1 MCEFVG
7 QIQSFTVIFVAA
19 LFWTLWLLEPRFMLR
34 QPGRSRMKR
43 LVVNAVLSALALGTG
58 AAVIVPLVQQL
69 MTWSARNGFGLLN
82 FFNLWAPLEV
92 MAGFLLMD
100 LSFYYWHR
108 VNHVVPFFW
117 RFHNVH
123 HVDPD
128 LDVSTSF
135 RFHFGEVLYS
145 SGFRIL
151 QILLLG
157 ISPLNYVV
165 YELGFQCATVFHHS
179 NIRLP
184 IRIEQWLN
192 LVMVTPRMH
201 GIHHSAVR
209 EETDSN
215 FSVVFRWW
223 DWIHGTLRLN
233 IKQAEVVIGVPAYLH
248 AGDNGIGS
256 LLVLPFR
263 KQREHWRLP
272 DGKEPQRLRTD
283 STTTSLSP

>member
-1 MCEFVG
+1 MHEFVG
-7 QIQSFTVIFVAA
+7 QFQSFTVFFVAA
-19 LFWTLWLLEPRFMLR
+19 FFWTLWLLEPRFMLR
-34 QPGRSRMKR
+34 QPNRSRMKR

-58 AAVIVPLVQQL
+58 AAAIVPLVQQ
-69 MTWSARNGFGLLN
+69 MMAWSAKNGFGMLN
-82 FFNLWAPLEV
+82 LFNLWTPLEV
-92 MAGFLLMD
+92 MVGFLLMD

-108 VNHVVPFFW
+108 VNHTFPLFW

-157 ISPLNYVV
+157 ISPLNYVI

-179 NIRLP
+179 NLRLP
-184 IRIEQWLN
+184 IRLERWLN

-201 GIHHSAVR
+201 GIHHSAVK

-215 FSVVFRWW
+215 FSVIFRWW

-233 IKQAEVVIGVPAYLH
+233 IKQAEVVIGVPAYLLTC
-248 AGDNGIGS
+248 DNGIGS

-263 KQREHWRLP
+263 KQREYWRLP
-272 DGKEPQRLRTD
+272 DGTQSQRATAVGAK
-283 STTTSLSP
+283 TVLSV

>member
-1 MCEFVG
+1 
-7 QIQSFTVIFVAA
+7 
-19 LFWTLWLLEPRFMLR
+19 MLR
-34 QPGRSRMKR
+34 QPKQSRIR
-43 LVVNAVLSALALGTG
+43 RFTVNSVLSALALGTG
-58 AAVIVPLVQQL
+58 AAVIVPLVFQL
-69 MTWSARNGFGLLN
+69 MAWSEQNGFGLLN
-82 FFNLWAPLEV
+82 LFHLWAPVEV
-92 MAGFLLMD
+92 IIGFFLMD

-108 VNHVVPFFW
+108 VNHVLSLFW

-157 ISPLNYVV
+157 ISPFNYVI

-192 LVMVTPRMH
+192 RIIVTPRMH

-233 IKQAEVVIGVPAYLH
+233 IRQAELVIGVPAYLQT
-248 AGDNGIGS
+248 GDNGIGS

-272 DGKEPQRLRTD
+272 DGTKPQRAEAD
-283 STTTSLSP
+283 SATTSLSP

>member
-1 MCEFVG
+1 MDDVIG
-7 QIQSFTVIFVAA
+7 QFQMVTVFIVAA
-19 LFWTLWLLEPRFMLR
+19 VFLVLWVLEPRFALR
-34 QPGRSRMKR
+34 QPKQSRMGR
-43 LVVNAVLSALALGTG
+43 LMVNAVLSALAVGTG
-58 AAVIVPLVQQL
+58 AAVIVPLILQL
-69 MTWSARNGFGLLN
+69 MAWGAKNGFGLLHL
-82 FFNLWAPLEV
+82 FNLWAPLEV
-92 MAGFLLMD
+92 IMGFLLMD

-108 VNHVVPFFW
+108 VNHTFPLFW

-135 RFHFGEVLYS
+135 RFHFGEVFYS
-145 SGFRIL
+145 SAFRSL
-151 QILLLG
+151 QILLFG

-179 NIRLP
+179 NLRLP
-184 IRIEQWLN
+184 IRVERWLN
-192 LVMVTPRMH
+192 MIIVTPRMH

-223 DWIHGTLRLN
+223 DWVHGTLRIN
-233 IKQAEVVIGVPAYLH
+233 IRQAEVVIGVPAYLQPE
-248 AGDNGIGS
+248 DNRILS

-263 KQREHWRLP
+263 KQREHWRLR
-272 DGKEPQRLRTD
+272 DGTEPQRVPAA
-283 STTTSLSP
+283 SAQTTLSV

>member
-1 MCEFVG
+1 MDRFIG
-7 QIQSFTVIFVAA
+7 QFQTATVLVVAAVFVA
-19 LFWTLWLLEPRFMLR
+19 LWVLEPRITLR
-34 QPGRSRMKR
+34 QPKRSRLER
-43 LVVNAVLSALALGTG
+43 LMVNAVLSALALGTG
-58 AAVIVPLVQQL
+58 AVVIVPLVLQL
-69 MTWSARNGFGLLN
+69 MAWSAKIGFGLLH

-92 MAGFLLMD
+92 IMGFLLMD

-108 VNHVVPFFW
+108 VNHAFPFFW

-135 RFHFGEVLYS
+135 RFHFGEVFYS
-145 SGFRIL
+145 SAFRSL

-165 YELGFQCATVFHHS
+165 YELGFQCATLFHHS
-179 NIRLP
+179 NLRLP
-184 IRIEQWLN
+184 IRVERWLN
-192 LVMVTPRMH
+192 MIIVTPRMH

-223 DWIHGTLRLN
+223 DWVHGTLRIN
-233 IKQAEVVIGVPAYLH
+233 IRQAEVVIGVPAYLQPE
-248 AGDNGIGS
+248 DNWILG

-272 DGKEPQRLRTD
+272 DGIEPQRE
-283 STTTSLSP
+283 PAACA